1 MFCAYC
7 GSSVQVGGNFCGK
20 CGKQVDNNVAT
31 SLFNAHDIGDVSRIE
46 FGAIRKRLKLSNWDF
61 LSSETLEESPI
72 ELFPELPPGYNPSS
86 TVDVIVTDN
95 YFVVLKAPPLSATY
109 KLAEKLSINTMGLGL
124 AGGALALGAALV
136 GEGYEKLLS
145 NSNKLDAHS
154 LAICFESGSVMFAKR
169 SDVICH
175 EIQVKEGLLSPT
187 TYRVGVAGI
196 FSHVRHNSIDLAF
209 YFDGNDLLKA
219 LDGAGWSIRRSNKK
233 FASISLA
240 SQALAPKYLD
250 SVQHHEKLAKWCAKC
265 VHYRSTPDWITGRD
279 KYGLLCGTLN
289 SKARVADNKLPCKIP
304 TEVSEVWDRYFSL
317 PPHGRQKY
325 ATDCPRFAR
334 SPSEEENGPATF
346 QGV

>member
-7 GSSVQVGGNFCGK
+7 GGSVQAVGNFCGK
-20 CGKQVDNNVAT
+20 CGKQLHANVAK
-31 SLFNAHDIGDVSRIE
+31 SLSNAHDVGDVSRVE

-61 LSSETLEESPI
+61 LSSENLEDRPVDI
-72 ELFPELPPGYNPSS
+72 FPELPPGHNPSS

-95 YFVVLKAPPLSATY
+95 YFVVLKAPPFSATY

-124 AGGALALGAALV
+124 AGGALALSAALV
-136 GEGYEKLLS
+136 GEGYEKLFG
-145 NSNKLDAHS
+145 NSNNFDAHS
-154 LAICFESGSVMFAKR
+154 LAICFESGGMMFAKR
-169 SDVICH
+169 NDVICH
-175 EIQVKEGLLSPT
+175 EVQVKEGLFIPT
-187 TYRVGVAGI
+187 TCRIIVAGI
-196 FSHVRHNSIDLAF
+196 FSHVRRNRIDLAF
-209 YFDGNDLLKA
+209 NFDGNELLKA
-219 LDGAGWSIRRSNKK
+219 LDGAGWSIRRSNIK

-265 VHYRSTPDWITGRD
+265 VHYRPAPDWITGRD

-289 SKARVADNKLPCKIP
+289 SKAMVADNKLPCKIS
-304 TEVSEVWDRYFSL
+304 TEVSEVWERYFSL

-334 SPSEEENGPATF
+334 SLSREEKGA
-346 QGV
+346 